1 MTSIGQKTKFRF
13 DDIQEKL
20 AHVNFQ
26 LQKAHRRGTR
36 VSQLKR
42 QIEEERKELNSQSI
56 HAARVKSELIQA
68 RAKVHTLTQEL
79 EHLRRKN
86 IDVVNLIKTMEAE
99 RDETEQSASVIQREI
114 KEMQRDQVVH
124 QKRLNSIDSKSS
136 SMPDAP
142 NPLPVMEIV
151 ENAVQGSNDH
161 ANDPKDYPQSNNQ
174 QEDDEVNALM
184 SDAKDA
190 DDGDNDNNEGGDTDD
205 DGMED
210 GDNDDD
216 GIEDGDNDNNDGG
229 DNDNNEGGDDDDE
242 GLSDYL
248 EHTLPEQFDHTDLLD
263 LLEEGQN
270 KEDKPTLRD
279 FVARIKASLDAATC
293 LNDDER
299 QILSG
304 LLSASSK
311 SALLKY
317 SVQDLKALCTALNIE
332 FKSPKRDAVDA
343 LKSSVKSIEI
353 S

>member
-114 KEMQRDQVVH
+114 KEMQRDQVVR

-151 ENAVQGSNDH
+151 ENAVQGSNGH

-190 DDGDNDNNEGGDTDD
+190 DDGDNDD

-210 GDNDDD
+210 GDD
-216 GIEDGDNDNNDGG
+216 
-229 DNDNNEGGDDDDE
+229 DNNEGGDDDNNEGDDDDE

-248 EHTLPEQFDHTDLLD
+248 EHTLPEQFDHTDLLG

-317 SVQDLKALCTALNIE
+317 SVQDLKALCNALNIE

-343 LKSSVKSIEI
+343 LKSSVKSSEI